1 MQDFSISQLDTF
13 FQIHTISEKNQ
24 SFSSY
29 IDPQFFLENS
39 IPNIHSDLP
48 YIYAGGTIRYGASTS
63 FHIVGLPFFLLIYV
77 TEGECRFRI
86 HEQSLTLGKN
96 SILFLGPNTKAQFD
110 TLRAPFSYKLYLL
123 GGSILDIYHKRLAL
137 NNNEDN
143 DFFYLNDIHGDY
155 IYSNLL
161 QIDYLLKASID
172 DSTFYI
178 VKFILDILTE
188 CIHNQVVLSSV
199 QPDVPNYIL
208 RMLHIFEE
216 NYMDAITLDNL
227 ESEIGISKYRLCR
240 DFSKHLNIS
249 PLQYLNQK
257 RINAAKDLLK
267 HSDMTIHAIGA
278 SVGIPNTNHFINLF
292 KRDTGVTPQ
301 QFRSSY
307 KHALL

>member
-1 MQDFSISQLDTF
+1 MRDFLISQLDNF
-13 FQIHTISEKNQ
+13 FQVQTVSEKNQ
-24 SFSSY
+24 NFSSY
-29 IDPQFFLENS
+29 IDPQFFLENKT
-39 IPNIHSDLP
+39 PNPNSELP
-48 YIYAGGTIRYGASTS
+48 YIHAGGTIRYNASTS
-63 FHIVGLPFFLLIYV
+63 FHIVDLPFYLLIYV

-86 HEQSLTLGKN
+86 NEQSLTLGKS
-96 SILFLGPNTKAQFD
+96 SIFFLSPNTKAQFD
-110 TLRAPFSYKLYLL
+110 MTRAPFSYKLYFLS
-123 GGSILDIYHKRLAL
+123 GSILDIYHNRLVL
-137 NNNEDN
+137 KNENNN
-143 DFFYLNDIHGDY
+143 FFYLNDIHGDY

-161 QIDYLLKASID
+161 QIDYLLKVSNN

-178 VKFILDILTE
+178 AKFILDILTE
-188 CIHNQVVLSSV
+188 CIHNQVVLSEATT
-199 QPDVPNYIL
+199 DVPNYIL

-216 NYMDAITLDNL
+216 NYMDTITLDSL
-227 ESEIGISKYRLCR
+227 ETEIGINKYRLCR

-257 RINAAKDLLK
+257 RINVAKDLLK

-301 QFRSSY
+301 QFRNSY